1 MQKPVTHEGTVT
13 GKKKTEQNQEPNSH
27 VCIFQLILPIIAQ
40 LFPYRELQWELI
52 IKVKFNAF
60 KAGGCRETKTE
71 THKAPTY
78 LISYPLAQGLYL
90 QTEISNV
97 TFGVTGDLKALA
109 LLFSF
114 PQVTQ
119 HHHSRPAPKKR
130 KQ

>member
-60 KAGGCRETKTE
+60 KARGAGKQKQKHTK
-71 THKAPTY
+71 HQ
-78 LISYPLAQGLYL
+78 LI
-90 QTEISNV
+90 
-97 TFGVTGDLKALA
+97 
-109 LLFSF
+109 
-114 PQVTQ
+114 
-119 HHHSRPAPKKR
+119 
-130 KQ
+130 